1 MTNFKMLALIL
12 SAVAGGS
19 TVQART
25 YFNAEFNN
33 TMTGCVAANANQV
46 LPGEQYYSNGFT
58 TDGWTIERVGNYGLC
73 AVSATHNGEGMEHC
87 NTLTTPT
94 IRIEEPGA
102 VVRWKARSIY
112 PGIDEAY
119 SVYAQVNG
127 RRELLFKT
135 DAEECDWVT
144 RVASLDSYAGQNIKI
159 IIECTSVDRFMLA
172 VDDLYIG
179 VPEDDCFEVFDTT
192 GVYAALN
199 ELHPITGR
207 VTNIGREQ
215 KLISLVACVDD
226 VIYGRVNIP
235 DGVWHT
241 GQTVDFEL
249 WGIGNLGVYTGYEV
263 LAERP
268 DGTLLPLFDG
278 SFYTGSYERTLLLDY
293 ATDIYNNQASRINFT
308 VQRLKNTYRGNI
320 AVITTHTNA
329 DPLANTEYLTNI
341 DFTRSMC
348 MMLNRDPRYM
358 GDAERQLRGGLTAET
373 TAMIAV
379 ESLETDMQSRS
390 SSVTFMVKSKKRLD
404 NSADRYRIGY
414 TITTDVFDPDNDE
427 YAAVNGGIT
436 SNNEHYYFLSSNVPP
451 ELNLMCDVNV
461 GDPEYALG
469 IPGSLQSTLSADTPY
484 HYTLNVD
491 IPEIVTDPLRTN
503 IVAYLIDTNDNSVLN
518 AVTTP
523 LRIINGSGTV
533 TGDIVLRGSALA
545 INVMGGNVVRV
556 TGNDRHEPVA
566 VSVYAADG
574 RMLMSRTLDAE
585 RCEDGICLTEIC
597 HGPVIITAAT
607 PSAYATVK
615 AIIR

>member
-1 MTNFKMLALIL
+1 MLALIL
-12 SAVAGGS
+12 SAAVGNGA
-19 TVQART
+19 VQART
-25 YFNAEFNN
+25 YFNADFNN
-33 TMTGCVAANANQV
+33 SMTGCVAANANQV
-46 LPGEQYYSNGFT
+46 MPGEQYYSNGYT
-58 TDGWTIERVGNYGLC
+58 TEGWSIERVGNNGLC
-73 AVSATHNGEGMEHC
+73 AVSATHNGEGFEHC

-94 IRIEEPGA
+94 IRIEESGA
-102 VVRWKARSIY
+102 IVRWKARSIY

-127 RRELLFKT
+127 RRELLFRT
-135 DAEECDWVT
+135 DAEACEWMT
-144 RVASLDSYAGQNIKI
+144 HVASLDSYTGQNIKI

-179 VPEDDCFEVFDTT
+179 VPEDDLFKVFDTT
-192 GVYAALN
+192 RAYAALN
-199 ELHPITGR
+199 DLHPITGR

-215 KLISLVACVDD
+215 QLISLVACVDD
-226 VIYGRVNIP
+226 VIYGRVDIP
-235 DGVWHT
+235 GRVWHT

-249 WGIGNLGVYTGYEV
+249 WGIGNLNVYTGYEV

-268 DGTLLPLFDG
+268 DGTLLPLFEG

-308 VQRLKNTYRGNI
+308 VQKLKSTYRDNI

-329 DPLANTEYLTNI
+329 DPLANTDYLNNI
-341 DFTRSMC
+341 SFTRSMC
-348 MMLNRDPRYM
+348 MMLNRDQSYM

-373 TAMIAV
+373 SAMIAV
-379 ESLETDMQSRS
+379 ESLESDMDSRS
-390 SSVTFMVKSKKRLD
+390 AAVTFMVKSKKRLD
-404 NSADRYRIGY
+404 NSGDRYRIGY

-436 SNNEHYYFLSSNVPP
+436 SNNEHYYFLSSNVSP
-451 ELNLMCDVNV
+451 ELNIMRDVNV

-469 IPGSLQSTLSADTPY
+469 IPGSLQSTVSADTQY

-491 IPEIVTDPLRTN
+491 IPEIVTDPMRTN

-523 LRIINGSGTV
+523 LEIINGSGAV
-533 TGDIVLRGSALA
+533 TGDIVLRGDALA
-545 INVMGGNVVRV
+545 VNVMGGNVIRV
-556 TGNDRHEPVA
+556 TGNDRREPVA
-566 VSVYAADG
+566 VSVYAVDG
-574 RMLMSRTLDAE
+574 RMIMSRTLDAGQ
-585 RCEDGICLTEIC
+585 CDDGICIADIC
-597 HGPVIITAAT
+597 HGPVVITAVT